1 MTNALRAANVTA
13 WSITRFLIE
22 EHREGYAELGGALEG
37 QLDDRGYP
45 SGKDL
50 SSLQR
55 RVLREEWDWN
65 PIDLERAWLAWVT
78 GEEEK

>member
-22 EHREGYAELGGALEG
+22 EHRKGYAELGGALEG

-50 SSLQR
+50 SGLQ
-55 RVLREEWDWN
+55 
-65 PIDLERAWLAWVT
+65 RAWLAWVT